1 MKVGDTLP
9 VTVQGIVVAQAT
21 VEAVE
26 HDKVTF
32 IVPGTR
38 VQAGVRTVLEHET
51 PVGEKETIVDGVVRT
66 DNSSGEAAPV
76 EAPQQD
82 ATSSVAGTETPAPE
96 TDKPVEPVAD
106 KPVEPAVSEEAQ

>member
-9 VTVQGIVVAQAT
+9 VSVQGIVVAQAV

-32 IVPGTR
+32 VVPGTR
-38 VQAGVRTVLEHET
+38 VQAGIRTVLEQET
-51 PVGEKETIVDGVVRT
+51 PVGDKETIVDGVVRT
-66 DNSSGEAAPV
+66 DNSSTA

-82 ATSSVAGTETPAPE
+82 ATSSETPAPE
-96 TDKPVEPVAD
+96 ADKPVEPVAD
-106 KPVEPAVSEEAQ
+106 KPVEPAAETAAPVSEDTA